1 MASRQDDP
9 GGDLPLLLARSAQ
22 GDREAFRLLYRAT
35 SAKLFAVALRIVIR
49 RELAEEAV
57 QEAYLKAWRMAPSYT
72 AMSGSPLAWL
82 ATIARNA
89 AIDITRR
96 GDEKLVRRR
105 VGPDEELD
113 ELVRIPDP
121 AHDPDTADALRR
133 LTICMDALPAD
144 NRSMVLKAYLEGW
157 SREELAAAFARQ
169 VATVKTI
176 LRRALIQ
183 LKACMDA

>member
-1 MASRQDDP
+1 MAV
-9 GGDLPLLLARSAQ
+9 GGQGEGSDLTLLLTRTAA
-22 GDREAFRLLYRAT
+22 GDREAFRSLYRAT
-35 SAKLFAVALRIVIR
+35 SAKLFAVALRIVVR

-57 QEAYLKAWRMAPSYT
+57 QEAYLKAWRMAPSWS

-89 AIDITRR
+89 AIDIMRR

-105 VGPDEELD
+105 VGPDEEAD

-121 AHDPDTADALRR
+121 AHDPDTTDALRR
-133 LTICMDALPAD
+133 LSSCMEGLPAD
-144 NRSMVLKAYLEGW
+144 NRAMVLKAYLEGW
-157 SREELAAAFARQ
+157 SREELAEAFARQ

-183 LKACMDA
+183 MKACMDA

>member
-1 MASRQDDP
+1 MPTTIDEGAP
-9 GGDLPLLLARSAQ
+9 DLPLLMTRTAA

-35 SAKLFAVALRIVIR
+35 SAKLFAVALRIVVR

-57 QEAYLKAWRMAPSYT
+57 QDAYLKAWRMAPSWS

-82 ATIARNA
+82 ATITRNA
-89 AIDITRR
+89 AIDIVRR
-96 GDEKLVRRR
+96 SDEKLVRRR
-105 VGPDEELD
+105 IGPEEEAD

-121 AHDPDTADALRR
+121 AHDPETTDALRR
-133 LTICMDALPAD
+133 LGVCMEGLSSD
-144 NRSMVLKAYLEGW
+144 NRAMVLKAYLEGW
-157 SREELAAAFARQ
+157 SREELAEAFTRR